1 MKKIF
6 IECCLETYNEAVF
19 AEKKGADQIEVC
31 SDLRFDGLTPS
42 FELIEKIRDNI
53 SVPIK
58 VMIRPRG
65 GGFCYSL
72 SDLKEIQNQIQVF
85 KSIGI
90 KHIVCGILKKNNRV
104 SIDSFKKI
112 SDISHPMK
120 ITFHKAIDKSID
132 FFNDIEALVRTNR
145 LDSLLTSGRANSA
158 AEGSETI
165 KKVVD
170 IFGGNIKVIAAGK
183 ITSTNLINIH
193 ERIGGKYY
201 HGRKILG
208 NLN

>member
-1 MKKIF
+1 
-6 IECCLETYNEAVF
+6 
-19 AEKKGADQIEVC
+19 
-31 SDLRFDGLTPS
+31 
-42 FELIEKIRDNI
+42 
-53 SVPIK
+53 
-58 VMIRPRG
+58 
-65 GGFCYSL
+65 
-72 SDLKEIQNQIQVF
+72 
-85 KSIGI
+85 
-90 KHIVCGILKKNNRV
+90 
-104 SIDSFKKI
+104 
-112 SDISHPMK
+112 MK

-158 AEGSETI
+158 TEGSETI
-165 KKVVD
+165 KKVVN

-193 ERIGGKYY
+193 EKIGGKYY

>member
-6 IECCLETYNEAVF
+6 IECCLETYNEAVL

-31 SDLRFDGLTPS
+31 SDLRLDGLTPK
-42 FELIEKIRDNI
+42 FKLIEKIRDNI

-72 SDLKEIQNQIQVF
+72 SDLKEIQNQINVF

-104 SIDSFKKI
+104 DIDNFKKI
-112 SDISHPMK
+112 SDVCHPMK

-165 KKVVD
+165 KKVVN
-170 IFGGNIKVIAAGK
+170 IFEGNIKVIAAGK

-193 ERIGGKYY
+193 EKIGGKYY